1 MALTKRRSV
10 EQQAGAPLES
20 GDFAL
25 VHAHRLADR
34 RLGERPQLADLRQ
47 ARLMTLDL
55 DAAVFAQRAEAFR
68 ALFAGAAHLPALTGA
83 LLAAGT
89 THVTPPPANAGSD
102 RPRNLPVGASSWPV
116 MHPHGTASRPPVL
129 ALGQLLDQIP
139 PDRPVEESHTKI
151 EQDWLRSREDDDSF
165 DWRYYLVKYPTMR
178 EGKAGIYASEG
189 AFSFSLCMLEGTHLN
204 GYDHDPY
211 LLAVAR
217 KSGAQDAVCGPIEDW
232 PNGPWFTGYS
242 SEERWT
248 RLESSGVEMRCVAD
262 GWVVKANNPWTPPT
276 ALSQVSSKL
285 GLTKTASGLA

>member
-1 MALTKRRSV
+1 
-10 EQQAGAPLES
+10 
-20 GDFAL
+20 
-25 VHAHRLADR
+25 
-34 RLGERPQLADLRQ
+34 
-47 ARLMTLDL
+47 
-55 DAAVFAQRAEAFR
+55 
-68 ALFAGAAHLPALTGA
+68 
-83 LLAAGT
+83 
-89 THVTPPPANAGSD
+89 
-102 RPRNLPVGASSWPV
+102 
-116 MHPHGTASRPPVL
+116 
-129 ALGQLLDQIP
+129 
-139 PDRPVEESHTKI
+139 
-151 EQDWLRSREDDDSF
+151 
-165 DWRYYLVKYPTMR
+165 
-178 EGKAGIYASEG
+178 
-189 AFSFSLCMLEGTHLN
+189 MLEGTHLN